1 MLVRYH
7 IIYSSLLRMSDFN
20 KLQYR
25 LIPSNVSVTSHIFIM
40 YITRTG
46 QQTLYISELAV
57 DVNVFF
63 MIYLNDI
70 LKSVY

>member
-1 MLVRYH
+1 
-7 IIYSSLLRMSDFN
+7 MSDFN

-40 YITRTG
+40 YILQEQGNRLCIS
-46 QQTLYISELAV
+46 QNSIKYIIFIASKLAV